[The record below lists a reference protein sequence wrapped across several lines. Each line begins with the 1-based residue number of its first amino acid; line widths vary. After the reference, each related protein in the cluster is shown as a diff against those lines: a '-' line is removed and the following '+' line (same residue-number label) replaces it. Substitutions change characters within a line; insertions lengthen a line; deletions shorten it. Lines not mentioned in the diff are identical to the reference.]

1 MLIKLNGT
9 VSREEYGVFSYKGDD
24 LHFQILCQR
33 ALNFTNVVLAYI
45 NHVYWKHN
53 LVKKDTFLGGA
64 PLPSMEKVY
73 IERTKVVNSLSWVH
87 GGDPLCTLHRAEGL
101 YGWVRCM
108 EYIYEIFLSK
118 NLIR

>member
-64 PLPSMEKVY
+64 QHGESIYRADQGGEFIKLGAWWGSFVY
-73 IERTKVVNSLSWVH
+73 ITSSRRT
-87 GGDPLCTLHRAEGL
+87 
-101 YGWVRCM
+101 VR
-108 EYIYEIFLSK
+108 LG
-118 NLIR
+118 